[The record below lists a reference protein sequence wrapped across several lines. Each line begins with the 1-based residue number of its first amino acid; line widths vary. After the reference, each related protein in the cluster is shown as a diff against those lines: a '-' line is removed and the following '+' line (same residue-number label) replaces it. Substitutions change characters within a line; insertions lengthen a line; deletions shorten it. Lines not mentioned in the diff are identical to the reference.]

1 MTLFCKVG
9 VDGFVAS
16 VVLGVGNYFLSL
28 LAPLFVDKVCM
39 GWDKLHGYGYAY
51 LCTVKI
57 GVLIRMFQNS
67 TLVLQWVLQWF
78 PW

>member
-39 GWDKLHGYGYAY
+39 GCIGINCMDICVSIHIHVPIY
-51 LCTVKI
+51 L
-57 GVLIRMFQNS
+57 
-67 TLVLQWVLQWF
+67 
-78 PW
+78 